1 MKRRDFL
8 KHSAIATAALSVSP
22 TNVLALNSKHIS
34 KHIKLKNTPKKVIV
48 IGAGLAGLSAA
59 YELQQAR
66 HDVTI
71 LEAQTR
77 VGGRVSTLRDFFS
90 DGLYAELGATFI
102 NDVHDLTIRY
112 SKLFGLELVPANNT
126 LPSVYYLR
134 GKRYK
139 NQGAVDWKLNL
150 SVEEKKL
157 KLDDLWGKYVSPV
170 VNEMGDPSS
179 ADWSDAPFRKYNE
192 MTFGEFLQKR
202 GASADAI
209 ALMTLGYETEF
220 GDAFQLL
227 RDGALH
233 RNQKGEFSIK
243 GGNDRLP
250 KAFAAKLSDKILYGC
265 PVVKIEHY
273 AQKAC
278 VTFLQSG
285 AARTMSADKLV
296 CAVPF
301 TLLRRI
307 EIAPKFSAEKQQAI
321 EQMKYLSVSRV
332 FLQARKRFWINEG
345 LSGVAATD
353 LPVMKLRHTTL
364 IQSGTRGILNSYNE
378 GEHSRRITAMS
389 ESERLNS
396 TLNDIEKIYP
406 GMRENYEGGISK
418 CWDLDPWVRGAISVY
433 DVGEMKSFIPFIAR
447 PEGRIH
453 FAGEHTSRWTGWMQG
468 AIDSGIRAAQE
479 INDAS

>member
-8 KHSAIATAALSVSP
+8 KHSAIAAASLTLLPKSLKAFESSIEITKKSP
-22 TNVLALNSKHIS
+22 Q
-34 KHIKLKNTPKKVIV
+34 KVII
-48 IGAGLAGLSAA
+48 IGGGLAGLSAA
-59 YELQQAR
+59 FELQQAG

-90 DGLYAELGATFI
+90 DGLYAELGATFV

-112 SKLFGLELVPANNT
+112 CKLFGLELVPANQS

-134 GKRYK
+134 GKRYVNK
-139 NQGAVDWKLNL
+139 GAVDWQLNL
-150 SVEEKKL
+150 TAEEKKL
-157 KLDDLWGKYVSPV
+157 GLEGLWGKYVSPV
-170 VNEMGDPSS
+170 SAEMGNPS
-179 ADWSDAPFRKYNE
+179 APDWSDAPFRKYNDTT
-192 MTFGEFLQKR
+192 MDEFLRKQ

-209 ALMTLGYETEF
+209 ALMNLGYEAEN

-227 RDGALH
+227 RNDALH

-243 GGNDRLP
+243 GGNDQLP
-250 KAFAAKLSDKILYGC
+250 KAFAAKLSDKIHYGC
-265 PVVKIEHY
+265 PVVKIEHD
-273 AQKAC
+273 AKQVR
-278 VTFLQSG
+278 VTFLQ
-285 AARTMSADKLV
+285 ADSPQTLTADRVV

-307 EIAPKFSAEKQQAI
+307 EITPKFSSEKQLGI
-321 EQMKYLSVSRV
+321 EQLPYLSVSRV
-332 FLQARKRFWINEG
+332 FLQSRKGFWIAEG

-353 LPVMKLRHTTL
+353 LTAMKLRHTTL

-378 GEHSRRITAMS
+378 GANSRRITAMS
-389 ESERLNS
+389 EAERLRTILS
-396 TLNDIEKIYP
+396 DIEKIYP

-418 CWDLDPWVRGAISVY
+418 CWDNDDWSRGAISVY
-433 DVGEMKSFIPFIAR
+433 DVGQMKTYIPSIAR
-447 PEGRIH
+447 PEGRVH

-468 AIDSGIRAAQE
+468 ALESGIRVAKE
-479 INDAS
+479 VSNS

>member
-8 KHSAIATAALSVSP
+8 KHSAAAAVFFSASRLNISAS
-22 TNVLALNSKHIS
+22 TYKNVG
-34 KHIKLKNTPKKVIV
+34 LKSAPKKIIV

-59 YELQQAR
+59 YELVQAG

-77 VGGRVSTLRDFFS
+77 VGGRVSTLRDYFS

-102 NDVHDLTIRY
+102 SDVHDLTIKY
-112 SKLFGLELVPANNT
+112 SKLFNLELVPANQT

-134 GKRYK
+134 GQRYVNK
-139 NQGAVDWKLNL
+139 GAVDWKLDL
-150 SVEEKKL
+150 SAEERKVG
-157 KLDDLWGKYVSPV
+157 LDGLWGKYVSPV
-170 VNEMGDPSS
+170 VEQMGDPT
-179 ADWSDAPFRKYNE
+179 AQNWSDALFRKYNDI
-192 MTFGEFLQKR
+192 TVAEFLRKR

-209 ALMTLGYETEF
+209 TLMMLGYDADF
-220 GDAFQLL
+220 GDAYQML
-227 RDGALH
+227 RDVALH

-243 GGNDRLP
+243 GGNDQLP
-250 KAFAAKLSDKILYGC
+250 KAFAAKLSDKIHYGC
-265 PVVKIEHY
+265 PVVKIQHD
-273 AQKAC
+273 AKQVR

-285 AARTMSADKLV
+285 AAQTIAADRLI

-307 EIAPKFSAEKQQAI
+307 EVTPKFSPEKQLAI
-321 EQMKYLSVSRV
+321 EQMPYLSVSRV
-332 FLQARKRFWINEG
+332 FLQSRKRFWINEDT
-345 LSGVAATD
+345 SGVAATD
-353 LPVMKLRHTTL
+353 LTSMKLRHTTL
-364 IQSGTRGILNSYNE
+364 IQNGTRGILNSYNE
-378 GEHSRRITAMS
+378 GEKSRRITAMS
-389 ESERLNS
+389 EPERLAL

-433 DVGEMKSFIPFIAR
+433 DVGQMKTFIPFIAR
-447 PEGRIH
+447 PEGRVH

-468 AIDSGIRAAQE
+468 AIDSGIRTARE
-479 INDAS
+479 INES

>member
-1 MKRRDFL
+1 MKRRDFI
-8 KHSAIATAALSVSP
+8 KHSAIAATAFSVSP
-22 TNVLALNSKHIS
+22 LNIFASDSNNIE
-34 KHIKLKNTPKKVIV
+34 LKNTPKKVII

-59 YELQQAR
+59 YELQQAG

-71 LEAQTR
+71 LEAQSH
-77 VGGRVSTLRDFFS
+77 VGGRVSTLRGHFA

-102 NDVHDLTIRY
+102 SDVHDLTIRY
-112 SKLFGLELVPANNT
+112 CKLFELELVPANNT
-126 LPSVYYLR
+126 LPSIYYLR

-150 SVEEKKL
+150 SAEEKKL
-157 KLDDLWGKYVSPV
+157 SLDELWGKYVSPV
-170 VNEMGDPSS
+170 VDEMGDPAS

-192 MTFGEFLQKR
+192 ITFGEFLRKR

-209 ALMTLGYETEF
+209 AMMTLGYETEF

-243 GGNDRLP
+243 NGNDQLP
-250 KAFAAKLSDKILYGC
+250 KAFASKLSDKIHYGC
-265 PVVKIEHY
+265 PVVKIEHD
-273 AQKAC
+273 ARQVR
-278 VTFLQSG
+278 VTFLQGGSPQ
-285 AARTMSADKLV
+285 TLSADRLA

-307 EIAPKFSAEKQQAI
+307 EIAPKFSPEKQLGIGQLP
-321 EQMKYLSVSRV
+321 YLSVSRV
-332 FLQARKRFWINEG
+332 FLQSRKRFWINEG

-353 LPVMKLRHTTL
+353 LTPMKLRHTTL

-378 GEHSRRITAMS
+378 GESSRRITAMS
-389 ESERLNS
+389 ESERLGS

-418 CWDLDPWVRGAISVY
+418 CWDEDAWSRGAISVY
-433 DVGEMKSFIPFIAR
+433 DVGQMKTFIPFIAR

-468 AIDSGIRAAQE
+468 ALESGVRAARE
-479 INDAS
+479 VNEVS